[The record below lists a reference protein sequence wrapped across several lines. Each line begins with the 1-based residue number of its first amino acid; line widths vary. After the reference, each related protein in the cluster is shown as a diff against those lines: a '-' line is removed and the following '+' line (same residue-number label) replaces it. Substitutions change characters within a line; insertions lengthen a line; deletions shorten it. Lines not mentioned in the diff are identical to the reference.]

1 MSRTKWTAVM
11 AAVIALGAAGC
22 GGTGAGAGAVAVSP
36 RPEGTGPLTREVVRT
51 DLDTSAAA
59 AKVPATDA
67 EWAAMPE
74 DAEPGTLSSC
84 VVAFKGFETDAAPLD
99 HERFEA
105 TLRELGRR
113 GWKQVGK
120 PEQEKDKK
128 GEVWTS
134 KVLLDQRGW
143 RIVAEYRDGPT
154 GKSTI
159 SLPAFEN
166 ACVDA
171 QGGH

>member
-1 MSRTKWTAVM
+1 M
-11 AAVIALGAAGC
+11 
-22 GGTGAGAGAVAVSP
+22 
-36 RPEGTGPLTREVVRT
+36 RT

-59 AKVPATDA
+59 ANAPATDP
-67 EWAAMPE
+67 EWASTSE
-74 DAEPGTLSSC
+74 GAEPGSLSSC
-84 VVAFKGFETDAAPLD
+84 VVAFKGFESDAAPLD

-113 GWKQVGK
+113 GWKQIEK
-120 PEQEKDKK
+120 PEQVKDKK

-154 GKSTI
+154 GNGTI
-159 SLPAFEN
+159 SLPAFDN
-166 ACVDA
+166 ACVEA

>member
-1 MSRTKWTAVM
+1 MSRTKWAAVM

-22 GGTGAGAGAVAVSP
+22 GGTGAGAASVAVSP

-51 DLDTSAAA
+51 DLDSSAAA
-59 AKVPATDA
+59 AKAPATDA

-74 DAEPGTLSSC
+74 DAEPGSLSSC
-84 VVAFKGFETDAAPLD
+84 VVAFKGFETDGAPLD

-120 PEQEKDKK
+120 PEQVKDKN

-143 RIVAEYRDGPT
+143 RIVAEYRDGPP
-154 GKSTI
+154 GNGTI